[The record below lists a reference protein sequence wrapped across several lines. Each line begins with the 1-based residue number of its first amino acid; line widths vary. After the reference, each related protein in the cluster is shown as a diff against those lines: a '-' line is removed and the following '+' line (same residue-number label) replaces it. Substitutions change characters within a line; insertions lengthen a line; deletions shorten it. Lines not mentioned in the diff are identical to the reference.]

1 MSKVLPLY
9 FKHKNFYSFVRQLYM
24 YEFRKVKN
32 KRYSN
37 CYSHP
42 LFQRGMPHLIKD
54 IKRKLPF
61 QEAQSVQ
68 KDGKTRELLQTLGE
82 LTKKLTTL
90 ESKESEYENLLQTYC
105 GLMEKN
111 QQLQQMIIYLS
122 QSITG
127 FTLKDLQAIEGNTNL
142 RWNDDYLGMPLLN
155 LFGDNY
161 SFDAKAWSKRPL
173 IAKVYDQLKMV
184 PAQSLSNAVE
194 GPGREECKWEAVGG
208 GEQRMI
214 EGSEGF
220 DLSSSLRL
228 PSQLPELGRDTW
240 SLVSRSPCRPV
251 EDSAED
257 DPNYLHSL
265 DIPLLQSL
273 SEKDDESGGENLD
286 NDKSADQNP
295 SGNEESE
302 KDPAG
307 QKKSS

>member
-1 MSKVLPLY
+1 
-9 FKHKNFYSFVRQLYM
+9 M

-42 LFQRGMPHLIKD
+42 LFQRGMSHLIKD

-61 QEAQSVQ
+61 QEAQSAQ
-68 KDGKTRELLQTLGE
+68 KDRKTRELLQTLGG
-82 LTKKLTTL
+82 LTNKLTAL
-90 ESKESEYENLLQTYC
+90 ESKENEYENLLQTYC

-111 QQLQQMIIYLS
+111 QQLQQMIIYFS

-161 SFDAKAWSKRPL
+161 SFDAMPWSKLPF
-173 IAKVYDQLKMV
+173 IAKIYDQFKN
-184 PAQSLSNAVE
+184 LSNAVE
-194 GPGREECKWEAVGG
+194 GPMREEYKSEAIGG
-208 GEQRMI
+208 REQRMI

-220 DLSSSLRL
+220 DLNSVQESSSLRL
-228 PSQLPELGRDTW
+228 PNQLPELGRDSW
-240 SLVSRSPCRPV
+240 SLASKSPNRAIEESIGDEPK
-251 EDSAED
+251 
-257 DPNYLHSL
+257 YLHCL

-273 SEKDDESGGENLD
+273 SEKDDEGSGENFD
-286 NDKSADQNP
+286 NDKSVDKNP
-295 SGNEESE
+295 SDNKFLSYNCLLYTSDAADE
-302 KDPAG
+302 
-307 QKKSS
+307 